1 MLSALGLQAK
11 PHESDAVFGMLDD
24 DGSRVLDF
32 KELQKA
38 LRLAKQTAA
47 LDEAQ
52 GPRSRSELGRRP
64 SSAGARGE
72 ESRILHEE
80 RARRPSKLTV
90 EVGEGRGSPAAEQ
103 SSKPPPKPPSRL
115 PPKPPPKPNER
126 LRDAGQAAVAMVSV
140 IRVPANQSAA
150 RGRAARPIT

>member
-80 RARRPSKLTV
+80 RARRP
-90 EVGEGRGSPAAEQ
+90 
-103 SSKPPPKPPSRL
+103 PKPPSRP

-126 LRDAGQAAVAMVSV
+126 LRDAGQAAVAMVS
-140 IRVPANQSAA
+140 
-150 RGRAARPIT
+150 

>member
-1 MLSALGLQAK
+1 
-11 PHESDAVFGMLDD
+11 MLDE
-24 DGSRVLDF
+24 DGSRALDF

-72 ESRILHEE
+72 AQGHPPHEE

-90 EVGEGRGSPAAEQ
+90 EVGEGRGSPAAEPT
-103 SSKPPPKPPSRL
+103 SKPPPKPPSRL

-126 LRDAGQAAVAMVSV
+126 LRDAGAHPNS
-140 IRVPANQSAA
+140 
-150 RGRAARPIT
+150 